1 MLWVLAA
8 LLLVQAACACRRA
21 ASERRDVDRP
31 AAVSLKR
38 HLETG
43 DRADLARAAALLDAG
58 SPAGDR
64 RSSVD
69 ARPEDQFLSTLIAYL
84 STPEGQRPEVFG
96 RSLRAAALRELTA
109 NHNALA
115 ARLLDVLWFGVEADS
130 DWNSDDAFAIVL
142 FRCTNALRPEIQSE
156 VIAFMGLTPGQV
168 VADVGAGPGFYTF
181 PLARAVGPSGRV
193 LALEINDRMLDFLGR
208 QAAEQRL
215 DNVLPRR
222 GQEHDIQVAEGSLDH
237 AFMTQ
242 MFVDVEGSHA
252 LADRRQLFGSILR
265 ALRPGG
271 SFTVCE
277 PPAGQTADTTH
288 EWLVAHLEAYGFC
301 FAARP
306 GPDSPLLRV
315 PILCVRVTRP

>member
-1 MLWVLAA
+1 
-8 LLLVQAACACRRA
+8 
-21 ASERRDVDRP
+21 
-31 AAVSLKR
+31 
-38 HLETG
+38 
-43 DRADLARAAALLDAG
+43 
-58 SPAGDR
+58 
-64 RSSVD
+64 
-69 ARPEDQFLSTLIAYL
+69 
-84 STPEGQRPEVFG
+84 
-96 RSLRAAALRELTA
+96 
-109 NHNALA
+109 
-115 ARLLDVLWFGVEADS
+115 
-130 DWNSDDAFAIVL
+130 
-142 FRCTNALRPEIQSE
+142 
-156 VIAFMGLTPGQV
+156 
-168 VADVGAGPGFYTF
+168 
-181 PLARAVGPSGRV
+181 LARAVGPSGRV